1 MIDDREANRFTDAC
15 ISTVLIM
22 ITMLVLVLVLMMMMT
37 MMMLKLMLMITCLE
51 AATICLRKNLSLVV
65 MHRMMNILSL
75 IMIFI
80 VMLMMMLIMVIMMVM
95 MLMMMFANP
104 IYTESVCLLSPGGGI
119 RQPVGTHSLA
129 DKNIINIIIIII
141 INIITNIIT
150 IIITNIIFN
159 RCPPPMGMWLGSW

>member
-1 MIDDREANRFTDAC
+1 
-15 ISTVLIM
+15 
-22 ITMLVLVLVLMMMMT
+22 MMT
-37 MMMLKLMLMITCLE
+37 MLMLMIACLE

-80 VMLMMMLIMVIMMVM
+80 LIFLLVMMMLIVIMTMA
-95 MLMMMFANP
+95 MMFANP

-129 DKNIINIIIIII
+129 DKNIINIIIIISINIIVI
-141 INIITNIIT
+141 INIIGIDMK
-150 IIITNIIFN
+150 IFIK
-159 RCPPPMGMWLGSW
+159 

>member
-1 MIDDREANRFTDAC
+1 
-15 ISTVLIM
+15 
-22 ITMLVLVLVLMMMMT
+22 MMT
-37 MMMLKLMLMITCLE
+37 MLMLMIACLE

-80 VMLMMMLIMVIMMVM
+80 VILIMAMMMMIVVIVM
-95 MLMMMFANP
+95 MTMMFANP

-141 INIITNIIT
+141 IIIVIIIT
-150 IIITNIIFN
+150 IIIIINININ
-159 RCPPPMGMWLGSW
+159 VTMC

>member
-1 MIDDREANRFTDAC
+1 MKVSLFERFTDVCNAHC
-15 ISTVLIM
+15 A
-22 ITMLVLVLVLMMMMT
+22 MMT
-37 MMMLKLMLMITCLE
+37 MIVLVMIMMMLMLMITCLE

-75 IMIFI
+75 ITIFI

-95 MLMMMFANP
+95 MLMVMMFANP

-141 INIITNIIT
+141 IINLIVIININVTKY
-150 IIITNIIFN
+150 
-159 RCPPPMGMWLGSW
+159 

>member
-1 MIDDREANRFTDAC
+1 MHA
-15 ISTVLIM
+15 
-22 ITMLVLVLVLMMMMT
+22 
-37 MMMLKLMLMITCLE
+37 CLE

-65 MHRMMNILSL
+65 MHCMMNILSL

-80 VMLMMMLIMVIMMVM
+80 LIFLLVMMMLIVIMTMT
-95 MLMMMFANP
+95 MMFANP

-141 INIITNIIT
+141 INIIVIINIKVT
-150 IIITNIIFN
+150 IIGIDMKIFIK
-159 RCPPPMGMWLGSW
+159 

>member
-1 MIDDREANRFTDAC
+1 MF
-15 ISTVLIM
+15 L
-22 ITMLVLVLVLMMMMT
+22 LVLMLMMT
-37 MMMLKLMLMITCLE
+37 MMILMLMLMITCLE

-80 VMLMMMLIMVIMMVM
+80 VILIMAMMMMIVVIVM
-95 MLMMMFANP
+95 MTMMFANP

-141 INIITNIIT
+141 INIIVIIIINII
-150 IIITNIIFN
+150 IIIKINVTILGVEHENIHKIIIEITITKLLV
-159 RCPPPMGMWLGSW
+159 GT

>member
-1 MIDDREANRFTDAC
+1 MKVSLFERFTDVCNAHC
-15 ISTVLIM
+15 A
-22 ITMLVLVLVLMMMMT
+22 MMT
-37 MMMLKLMLMITCLE
+37 MIVLVMIMMMLMLMITCLE

-75 IMIFI
+75 ITIFI

-141 INIITNIIT
+141 AIIIINININVT
-150 IIITNIIFN
+150 
-159 RCPPPMGMWLGSW
+159 RY

>member
-1 MIDDREANRFTDAC
+1 MKVSLFERFTDVCNAHC
-15 ISTVLIM
+15 A
-22 ITMLVLVLVLMMMMT
+22 MMT
-37 MMMLKLMLMITCLE
+37 MIVLVMIMMMLMLMITCLE

-80 VMLMMMLIMVIMMVM
+80 VMLMMMLMMAIMMVM

-141 INIITNIIT
+141 IINLIVIININVTKY
-150 IIITNIIFN
+150 
-159 RCPPPMGMWLGSW
+159 

>member
-1 MIDDREANRFTDAC
+1 M
-15 ISTVLIM
+15 M
-22 ITMLVLVLVLMMMMT
+22 TMLLLVLMMMMT
-37 MMMLKLMLMITCLE
+37 MMMLMLMLMITCLE

-80 VMLMMMLIMVIMMVM
+80 VILIMVMMMMIVVMMMMV
-95 MLMMMFANP
+95 LMFANP

-129 DKNIINIIIIII
+129 DKNIINIIIIIVINII
-141 INIITNIIT
+141 INININVT
-150 IIITNIIFN
+150 
-159 RCPPPMGMWLGSW
+159 RY